1 MNNWNLIVFHIE
13 ILYKSQIKNN
23 HNKIK
28 KWMKILTK
36 DISKIT
42 KNLNLISQFTEANSE
57 NQMILKI

>member
-1 MNNWNLIVFHIE
+1 
-13 ILYKSQIKNN
+13 
-23 HNKIK
+23 
-28 KWMKILTK
+28 MKILTK